1 MDSTLLTLDLNKGGI
16 DLTYYIKNNMWDLLE
31 ISPQM
36 RRQMYSSHDNDLS
49 LVVYTFVLRRRSLF
63 YVVNYIAPPV
73 VISFLSL
80 LLFLIPP
87 EVGKRMGEGC
97 FLFYF

>member
-1 MDSTLLTLDLNKGGI
+1 MDSTLLRLDLDNGGI
-16 DLTYYIKNNMWDLLE
+16 DLTYFIENNIWELLD

-49 LVVYTFVLRRRSLF
+49 VMVYTLVLRRRSLF
-63 YVVNYIAPPV
+63 YVVNYIVPPV

-87 EVGKRMGEGC
+87 EVGKRMG
-97 FLFYF
+97 